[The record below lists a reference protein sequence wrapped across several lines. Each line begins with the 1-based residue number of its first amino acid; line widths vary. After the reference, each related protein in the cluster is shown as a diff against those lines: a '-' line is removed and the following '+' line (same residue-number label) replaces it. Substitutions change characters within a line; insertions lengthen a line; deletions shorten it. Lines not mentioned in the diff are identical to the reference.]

1 MDYSDREDS
10 CTLTWNP
17 RGITLNDLAIFASLI
32 ADLHSDVA
40 IPYVTE
46 ELYQP
51 GSNVVLPTPPLV
63 STIRMSSPLVI
74 ELVSGPSG
82 IGAVTLGMVAYI
94 LKHPERLGGFIT
106 QVRKS
111 WHDGNREAEAA
122 KLRRAEARLRYVETR
137 ARVQTRGRV
146 LQRFDRE
153 LSRTRDRTRR
163 PYPRRN
169 DRNTR

>member
-1 MDYSDREDS
+1 MDDSEREDS

-17 RGITLNDLAIFASLI
+17 RGITLNDLSIFTSLL
-32 ADLHSDVA
+32 AQLHSDIAV
-40 IPYVTE
+40 PYVTE
-46 ELYQP
+46 EFYQP
-51 GSNVVLPTPPLV
+51 GSNVVLPGPPSV
-63 STIRMSSPLVI
+63 TTIRMSSPLLI

-82 IGAVTLGMVAYI
+82 IGAVSLGMVAYI
-94 LKHPERLGGFIT
+94 LRHPDKLGGFIAE
-106 QVRKS
+106 VRKT

-122 KLRRAEARLRYVETR
+122 KLRRVEARLRYVEAR
-137 ARVQTRGRV
+137 ARVQTRGRA

-153 LSRTRDRTRR
+153 LTRTRDRTRR